1 MIILSKLI
9 MKFLTQLSKIRESS
23 V

>member
-9 MKFLTQLSKIRESS
+9 MKFLTQLSTIRESS

>member
-9 MKFLTQLSKIRESS
+9 MKFLTQLSKTRESS

>member
-1 MIILSKLI
+1 
-9 MKFLTQLSKIRESS
+9 MKFLTQTSKTRESS

>member
-1 MIILSKLI
+1 
-9 MKFLTQLSKIRESS
+9 MKFLTQLSKTRESS

>member
-1 MIILSKLI
+1 MIILSKII
-9 MKFLTQLSKIRESS
+9 MEFLTQLSKTRESS